1 MTAVVS
7 ELRCQSSSECEC
19 ESDERTAVRL
29 PLGEEEFPSG
39 EQNGLCRAPVMKSRG
54 TNNGRAQRR
63 AKKKNLII
71 SEIC

>member
-7 ELRCQSSSECEC
+7 ELRCQSSREC
-19 ESDERTAVRL
+19 ESD
-29 PLGEEEFPSG
+29 GEEEFPSG

-63 AKKKNLII
+63 AKKENLII